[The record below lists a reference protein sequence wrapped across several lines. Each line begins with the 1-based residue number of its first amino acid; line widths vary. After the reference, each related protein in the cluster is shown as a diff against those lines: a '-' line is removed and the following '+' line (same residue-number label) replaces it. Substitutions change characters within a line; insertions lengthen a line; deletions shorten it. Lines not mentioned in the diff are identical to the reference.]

1 MKTGMGSSAALVTS
15 LVGALVCFFLPDNR
29 FEERENDLEFIHNL
43 AQLSHCFVQR
53 KVRCVNSSTY
63 SHNVGTRNKTH
74 HLSVII
80 CTDRQW
86 L

>member
-29 FEERENDLEFIHNL
+29 FDERDDDLELIHNL

-53 KVRCVNSSTY
+53 KVRRFSMHRYQDHVPVLLPQFSC
-63 SHNVGTRNKTH
+63 GADWQR
-74 HLSVII
+74 L
-80 CTDRQW
+80 
-86 L
+86 